1 MIIQFPCRIN
11 KPVRRKRPRRS
22 NLDLLELAAAANEI
36 KKIIPLLEEI
46 NIKLARSGCMIWK
59 PFTSLNHC
67 LLLLLKIRYAAEKKL
82 R

>member
-1 MIIQFPCRIN
+1 MIIQFPSRID
-11 KPVRRKRPRRS
+11 KSVRRNRHRRPK
-22 NLDLLELAAAANEI
+22 LDLVELSAAANEL